1 METCNAAVSAEYGN
15 FAEFDC
21 IERRGSVDYR

>member
-1 METCNAAVSAEYGN
+1 MEKSSAAVSAEYGN

-21 IERRGSVDYR
+21 IAGRGSVDYR